1 LLRKLMRYPC
11 LGEIAVKKLIGL
23 VVTAV
28 LTAALSAC
36 VMVPV

>member
-1 LLRKLMRYPC
+1 MT
-11 LGEIAVKKLIGL
+11 GETAMKKLVGL
-23 VVTAV
+23 VATAI

>member
-1 LLRKLMRYPC
+1 M
-11 LGEIAVKKLIGL
+11 KKLIGL
-23 VVTAV
+23 VATAI